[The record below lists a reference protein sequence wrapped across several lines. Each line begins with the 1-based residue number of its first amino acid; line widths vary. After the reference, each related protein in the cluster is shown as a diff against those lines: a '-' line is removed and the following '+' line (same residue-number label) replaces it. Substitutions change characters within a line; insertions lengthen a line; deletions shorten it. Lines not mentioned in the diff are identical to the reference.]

1 LWLKLYN
8 TDTDIETDT
17 IQDNTDMFD
26 VLLFAGDALDDAN
39 SICSSHGTYSN
50 SNFCSVDDQEEHNK
64 ASTRKDKHPII
75 KSHMCTRFSRNEDP
89 ITLSH
94 CKILA
99 GPQTPPTGK
108 SNRMIDNRRLTRNKS
123 LIDMRSQLLH
133 RSLVEEINKRRFKTV
148 GAVENIGF
156 VTPYE
161 VTNKKSNPAC
171 GALDVNS
178 SGSSKGK
185 NLRDKKI

>member
-1 LWLKLYN
+1 
-8 TDTDIETDT
+8 
-17 IQDNTDMFD
+17 
-26 VLLFAGDALDDAN
+26 
-39 SICSSHGTYSN
+39 
-50 SNFCSVDDQEEHNK
+50 
-64 ASTRKDKHPII
+64 
-75 KSHMCTRFSRNEDP
+75 MCTRFSPNEDP
-89 ITLSH
+89 ITVSH

-99 GPQTPPTGK
+99 GPQTPTGK
-108 SNRMIDNRRLTRNKS
+108 SNRMIDNRRLSRNKS
-123 LIDMRSQLLH
+123 LIDTRSQLLH

-178 SGSSKGK
+178 SRSRKGK
-185 NLRDKKI
+185 NLKDNFF